1 MRLNNALLFLMGIAL
16 SIGVEAEQRV
26 LASIKPLQLIA
37 QAVVGDR
44 YPVQVLLPPGAT
56 PHHYSLRPSDMRKVN
71 QADLI
76 IWLGAETETYL
87 AKPLGRADQSY
98 IEINLGEYLERGPD
112 RYADPHLWLSSRYA
126 ARIAGLIAD
135 RLGELD
141 SAGEAIYRA
150 NLHRFTQALDR
161 LHGQFSAERKQRE
174 IRYLVYHDAYG
185 YFERE
190 YSLSHLDVVTLN
202 PEVNPGARHLLRL
215 QKRITEQKID
225 CILVE
230 PESNGAIV
238 EALIAERQVKR
249 LLIDPMAGDIAPG
262 PQGYVKFLSRVM
274 ETFQQC
280 RR

>member
-1 MRLNNALLFLMGIAL
+1 MRLNNALLFLLGIAL
-16 SIGVEAEQRV
+16 SISAEAEQRV

-56 PHHYSLRPSDMRKVN
+56 PHHYSLRPSDMRKVD

-76 IWLGAETETYL
+76 IWLGTEAETYL

-98 IEINLGEYLERGPD
+98 VEINLEEYLERGAD

-126 ARIAGLIAD
+126 LRIAGLIAD
-135 RLGELD
+135 RLAELD
-141 SAGEAIYRA
+141 PMDETIYRA
-150 NLHRFTQALDR
+150 NLHTFALALDR
-161 LHGQFSAERKQRE
+161 LHGQFSAELKQQE

-190 YSLSHLDVVTLN
+190 YGLSHLGVVTPN
-202 PEVNPGARHLLRL
+202 PEVNPGARHLLQL
-215 QKRITEQKID
+215 QNRITEQKID

-230 PESNGAIV
+230 PESNGAV
-238 EALIAERQVKR
+238 VRALLAGQPAKQ
-249 LLIDPMAGDIAPG
+249 LLIDPMASNIALG
-262 PQGYVKFLSRVM
+262 PKGYLEFLSYVM

-280 RR
+280 QR